1 MGDGGFFKEA
11 TVELQWVIFL
21 CVAGFLAAFVDAIA
35 GGGGLISLPA
45 LIAAG
50 VPPHLSLGTNKFA
63 ATCASLTSTL
73 KYAHSGKI
81 LFRLVRWQIPCT
93 VLGAALGVSTVLQLD
108 ASILN
113 LLIVTM
119 VFGVALYTV
128 LKRDFGQTDQF
139 MGLTPKR
146 IAVGMV
152 FAFALGFYD
161 GFFGPGTG
169 SFLIFLFIRVF
180 GFDFASAAGNG
191 RILNFV
197 SNAVSLLLFA
207 IGGKIVYLAGI
218 PMALFMIAGAWA
230 GTHVAVRN
238 GAKLIRPIFVTIAL
252 ALAGKMIWQLIR

>member
-11 TVELQWVIFL
+11 TVELQWILFL
-21 CVAGFLAAFVDAIA
+21 CVAGFLAAFVDSIA

-93 VLGAALGVSTVLQLD
+93 VVGAALGVSTVLRLD

-128 LKRDFGQTDQF
+128 LKKDFGQTDQF
-139 MGLTPKR
+139 AGLTPKR

-218 PMALFMIAGAWA
+218 PMALFMIAGAWT
-230 GTHVAVRN
+230 GTHVAVKN

-252 ALAGKMIWQLIR
+252 VLAGKMIWQMMR

>member
-139 MGLTPKR
+139 TGLTPKR
-146 IAVGMV
+146 IAAGMV